1 MEEALLEKRKEKLKK
16 QFFSWIKK
24 PHNFALAGI
33 LIFSFFIRMY
43 YFFLT
48 KGQAHWWDSLAYGS
62 MAKEFIF
69 HRWSENGFLL
79 HEFII
84 RPPLLPFL
92 WSILMRLNLSEFFS
106 MFLLQIIP
114 SFLSVVF
121 IYLIGK
127 QLFNKKIALISSFFM
142 AVLWINLFYSV
153 RMLTGVPS
161 LTLIL
166 MSIYFFLKFDK
177 KMEIKNFALSIF
189 FLSLAVLMRYP
200 SGLVGFVYV
209 LFLFSTKKFSFLK
222 NKSFWIGG
230 ILGIIP
236 LISFFI
242 RNILV
247 YETLFPAVETY
258 SKGAESLPSYAFYT
272 LSNLIPHILQK
283 FLLIFFILGL
293 LIILFRI
300 ILSFGFY
307 SKIRSLRSDLFVF
320 LLLLVPLLF
329 FIFWLKAAED
339 RYLFICLPSI
349 IFLVSRGI
357 SYPYNLVKK
366 YNKNIAVVL
375 LVLVLITGAY
385 SQISFA
391 NTMIESKKTSYL
403 QMKQAFL
410 WINENTP
417 EDAVLL
423 GDAIDP
429 YTIYYAER
437 GIAHWN
443 KTDLQGSLSGVDYII
458 IHGFEHQS
466 VEVLDYVNINLS
478 SKLSPVNAVFFDQE
492 QKQPAVII
500 YKINEQ

>member
-1 MEEALLEKRKEKLKK
+1 MEEDIFEKRKEKLKK
-16 QFFSWIKK
+16 QFFNWAKK
-24 PHNFALAGI
+24 PHNLALAGI
-33 LIFSFFIRMY
+33 LVFALFIRLY
-43 YFFLT
+43 YFFIS
-48 KGQAHWWDSLAYGS
+48 KDQAHWWDSLAYGS

-92 WSILMRLNLSEFFS
+92 WSILMRLNISEVVS
-106 MFLLQIIP
+106 IFLLQIIP
-114 SFLSVVF
+114 SFISVIL

-142 AVLWINLFYSV
+142 AVLWMNLFYSV
-153 RMLTGVPS
+153 RMLTGIPS

-166 MSIYFFLKFDK
+166 LSIYFFLKFDK
-177 KMEIKNFALSIF
+177 KMEIKTFSLSIF

-200 SGLVGFVYV
+200 AGLIGFVYI

-230 ILGIIP
+230 ILGGIP
-236 LISFFI
+236 LIIFFI

-258 SKGAESLPSYAFYT
+258 STGAESLQSYAFYV
-272 LSNLIPHILQK
+272 LYNLIPHILQK
-283 FLLIFFILGL
+283 FFLIFFILGF
-293 LIILFRI
+293 LIVLSRMV
-300 ILSFGFY
+300 LSFGFY
-307 SKIRSLRSDLFVF
+307 SKIKSIRSDLFVF
-320 LLLLVPLLF
+320 LFFIISASF

-339 RYLFICLPSI
+339 RYLFICLPAI
-349 IFLVSRGI
+349 IFLTSRGVLY
-357 SYPYNLVKK
+357 SYNLVKK
-366 YNKNIAVVL
+366 YNKNIAIVF
-375 LVLVLITGAY
+375 LVLILIIGAY

-391 NTMIESKKTSYL
+391 DTMIDSKKTSYL

-417 EDAVLL
+417 DDAVIL

-437 GIAHWN
+437 EIAHWN
-443 KTDLQGSLSGVDYII
+443 KTDLKGSLSEVDYIVL
-458 IHGFEHQS
+458 HGFEHQS
-466 VEVLDYVNINLS
+466 AEVLDYVNNNLS
-478 SKLSPVNAVFFDQE
+478 SKLSLVNAVFFDQE

-500 YKINEQ
+500 YKIN